1 MKPPLK
7 KKTPHCIECEELGE
21 TCPECSDLVEVE
33 PIAGLPVTYR
43 EPMEEL
49 GYDKVKKSPEFGVEK
64 ARSEDGVILK
74 KLKKSPEF
82 GVEEVRSEDGVIL
95 KKLKKLP
102 EFEVEEVRSEDDIP
116 VTKITVTGKRGN
128 ASSIESGMEHLKYLR
143 DQLAGETD
151 EEEIANIKNDIKEW
165 SAIMLEKHK
174 SKPPTEEGEEE
185 KKKKKVVSLMDLFNP
200 SRPTGMR

>member
-1 MKPPLK
+1 MKRSLK

-33 PIAGLPVTYR
+33 PIARFPDTYR

-64 ARSEDGVILK
+64 VRSEDGIILK
-74 KLKKSPEF
+74 KLKKLPEFGVDEVRSEEGIILKKLKKLPEF
-82 GVEEVRSEDGVIL
+82 GVEEVRSED
-95 KKLKKLP
+95 
-102 EFEVEEVRSEDDIP
+102 DIP
-116 VTKITVTGKRGN
+116 ITKITVTGKRGN
-128 ASSIESGMEHLKYLR
+128 ASSIESGMGHLKYLR
-143 DQLAGETD
+143 DQLAEETD

-165 SAIMLEKHK
+165 SSIMLEKHK
-174 SKPPTEEGEEE
+174 SKPPTEEEEGE

-200 SRPTGMR
+200 SRPMGMR